1 MGIQFKHIRV
11 RYSECLFLL
20 ISDFITFT
28 RSPENTAYRIG
39 QSSPLMLSCS
49 ADSTHSNIV
58 DWTFGT
64 TKLTDGG
71 TLYPNFRTTLKIEG
85 SYDLVFLRA
94 NFLSAGR
101 YTCTARTQ
109 TLEENK
115 HAEVIIIA
123 GMGAD
128 CTLTPLQRTTSLQR
142 PPL

>member
-1 MGIQFKHIRV
+1 MT
-11 RYSECLFLL
+11 LFFVILVGL
-20 ISDFITFT
+20 RFT
-28 RSPENTAYRIG
+28 VSPENTAYRIG
-39 QSSPLMLSCS
+39 QSSPLVLKCTAESS
-49 ADSTHSNIV
+49 QPNIV

-109 TLEENK
+109 TLEENR

-123 GMGAD
+123 GRINAYN
-128 CTLTPLQRTTSLQR
+128 LLQSIYMYHNNLGEGTRTYHRLYTN
-142 PPL
+142 

>member
-1 MGIQFKHIRV
+1 M
-11 RYSECLFLL
+11 FLV
-20 ISDFITFT
+20 ISGVTFT

-49 ADSTHSNIV
+49 ADGTHSNIV
-58 DWTFGT
+58 DWTFGA

-71 TLYPNFRTTLKIEG
+71 TLYPDFRTTLKIEG

-109 TLEENK
+109 TLEENR

-123 GMGAD
+123 GRINAYN
-128 CTLTPLQRTTSLQR
+128 LLQSIYMYHNNLGEGTRTYHRLYTN
-142 PPL
+142 

>member
-1 MGIQFKHIRV
+1 M
-11 RYSECLFLL
+11 FLV
-20 ISDFITFT
+20 ISGVTFT

-49 ADSTHSNIV
+49 AVGSQSNIV
-58 DWTFGT
+58 DWTFGA

-101 YTCTARTQ
+101 YTCTARAQ
-109 TLEENK
+109 TLEVNR

-123 GMGAD
+123 GMVTAHD
-128 CTLTPLQRTTSLQR
+128 LQQCRILVYIIIF
-142 PPL
+142 